1 MPQCLRER
9 KKAPLALMWETKGM
23 RPGDARP
30 IWFAKNLKKNKS
42 LSDSCNLEIASEM
55 WLSMPGTYPAVMRKL
70 SVADIQNSF
79 RRNDMT
85 NGLEVVPLLI
95 IATAAWLSL

>member
-1 MPQCLRER
+1 M
-9 KKAPLALMWETKGM
+9 KALLAVMWETKGM

-55 WLSMPGTYPAVMRKL
+55 WLSVPGTYLAVMQKL
-70 SVADIQNSF
+70 SVADSQNSSH
-79 RRNDMT
+79 RNDMA

-95 IATAAWLSL
+95 IATVAWLSL